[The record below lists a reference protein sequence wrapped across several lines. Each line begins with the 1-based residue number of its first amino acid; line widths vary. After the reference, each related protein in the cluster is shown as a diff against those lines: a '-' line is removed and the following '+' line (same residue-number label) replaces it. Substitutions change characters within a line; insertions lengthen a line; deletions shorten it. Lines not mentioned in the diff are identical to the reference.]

1 MVPQQLRAPSASR
14 WRAQAARPDHQTGL
28 EGLWAAPLIQGHIFY
43 SLNCRTVLLS
53 FLSALGRTDS
63 NLRPSLFV
71 VILLHGHGRTRRDK
85 ERQNGA
91 SIGGSALLDGQGGT
105 GRDTRLRS
113 DCGQDLQLNRGT

>member
-28 EGLWAAPLIQGHIFY
+28 EELWAAPLIQGHIFY

-71 VILLHGHGRTRRDK
+71 VILLHRQGETVGDR
-85 ERQNGA
+85 ERQN
-91 SIGGSALLDGQGGT
+91 STFIRFYLS
-105 GRDTRLRS
+105 
-113 DCGQDLQLNRGT
+113 